1 MTQCE
6 KWQSVAASVTEMQQ
20 DTRQAKREATRER
33 LIDAAVELVYAE
45 SARKLSLEAVAEKA
59 GVSKGGLL
67 YHFKSKS
74 ELLRAMVERHMAMVS
89 KSVSEAFEE
98 TCRDSKPNALMRA
111 YLTAVA
117 RDVCPLSEPPTG
129 MLAAIAEEPELL
141 APVKAHHV
149 SLVREIRATCET
161 PELAEIAFLAIEGVW
176 QLMMFSVCP
185 FSEEEILQR
194 LASLSDLLANPPAAF
209 TGNQGPDVPHS

>member
-1 MTQCE
+1 MN
-6 KWQSVAASVTEMQQ
+6 VTEVQQ
-20 DTRQAKREATRER
+20 GSRQTKREATRER

-45 SARKLSLEAVAEKA
+45 SARKLSLEAVAERA

-98 TCRDSKPNALMRA
+98 TLRDNKPNALMRA
-111 YLTAVA
+111 YLIAVA
-117 RDVCPLSEPPTG
+117 RDVCPLSEPPAG

-185 FSEEEILQR
+185 FSEGEILQR
-194 LASLSDLLANPPAAF
+194 LDRLSELLANPPAAF
-209 TGNQGPDVPHS
+209 TAIDGESPRHS